1 MADRRHRQKKHESRG
16 GNGKYQLRNGLS
28 ILPSLFTIGNIF
40 CAYYSVMSTLNLKYD
55 QAAIAIGIG
64 YILDGLDGRVARLTG
79 TSTEFGAQLDSL
91 ADVLTFGIAPAIL
104 AFSWGIEWMG
114 GNHGLLPGGT
124 GLSQPEQHVR
134 SGGWVMTFAFVICG
148 ALRLA
153 RFNVQALKPTDAT
166 SKRYFVGLPIPAGAG
181 LIASIVHFWKTPIA
195 GVGQSL
201 LWCLLI
207 GFTAFL
213 MISTVRYQNFKE
225 LGIFSRR
232 PRVALV
238 ATAMMIALIFRY
250 SEVMLLLLAVTYVAS
265 GPVSKLLQV
274 VRRLPIHS
282 GRPEDRSPLEVTR
295 REP

>member
-1 MADRRHRQKKHESRG
+1 MADRRHRRKTHESRG